1 MSTANEILNEMLS
14 QMPDSYQKTIGFP
27 TYDLLAAVAL
37 RLENTDNLVEE
48 AKQKLN
54 PENLTGDELDR
65 YIFPRVGLERRA
77 ATFATGELE
86 VTGNGTVNVG
96 DLFESQGGIQFTA
109 IETVEIKGTGIVPVA
124 CLMDGNAG
132 NLPAHS
138 ITQMPVTLQGITAC
152 DNPEETSGGY
162 DEESDSTYFERFLIK
177 VRTPPTSGNIY
188 HYMTWALEVPGVG
201 HVKVFPLAR
210 GKNTVDVVLVDSN
223 GKPADDDLVA
233 RVQEYIDPKSTGEG
247 KGEAPIGAMCYVSSA
262 ASIPVNI
269 TIKIQRAENIG
280 QDRIERNVR
289 QAVEAYLAKLAF
301 TQNVVSYAQIGAAI
315 LDADGVKDYEK
326 LTVNSGTEN
335 IGIGERECA
344 TLGEVNISYV

>member
-1 MSTANEILNEMLS
+1 MSTANEILTELLS

-37 RLENTDNLVEE
+37 RLENTDAVAEE
-48 AKQKLN
+48 AKLKLN

-65 YIFPRVGLERRA
+65 YIFPRVGLERRE
-77 ATFATGELE
+77 ATFATGELV
-86 VTGNGTVNVG
+86 VTGNGIVNVG
-96 DLFESQGGIQFTA
+96 DLFESQGGIQFAA

-124 CLMDGNAG
+124 CLIDGNAG

-138 ITQMPVTLQGITAC
+138 IMQMPVTLQGITAC

-247 KGEAPIGAMCYVSSA
+247 NGEAPIGAMCYVSA
-262 ASIPVNI
+262 ADEKAVDVSVQVRKNGVLGEEA
-269 TIKIQRAENIG
+269 TTRAINKS
-280 QDRIERNVR
+280 
-289 QAVEAYLAKLAF
+289 VESYLAGVAF
-301 TQNVVSYAQIGAAI
+301 TQEFISYARIGAAI
-315 LDADGVKDYEK
+315 LDAEGVRDYEK
-326 LTVNSGTEN
+326 LVVNAGTVNIPVN
-335 IGIGERECA
+335 ERECA
-344 TLGEVNISYV
+344 TLGKVSISYV